1 MKVLPTSRAL
11 RRSSSAQA
19 LPAAS
24 LLPLVSADHFSYRAF
39 LTSSCSR
46 WAAMWRASAFVPAHP
61 AGSMLSTHL
70 PIHEIA
76 AEMVLSSHTVRTQGK
91 SIYRKPGAASHS

>member
-1 MKVLPTSRAL
+1 
-11 RRSSSAQA
+11 
-19 LPAAS
+19 
-24 LLPLVSADHFSYRAF
+24 
-39 LTSSCSR
+39 
-46 WAAMWRASAFVPAHP
+46 MWRASAFVPAHP